1 MSAAAHNHHR
11 ERQGHAR
18 ESAENYAKVI
28 YQLQPEGE
36 GPVGTGAVAERL
48 GVTPASASA
57 MLKRMADDGL
67 VEHTPYR
74 GVRLTARGEQ
84 VALEVIRHHRLLELF
99 LAEELGMP
107 WDRVHQEAE
116 VLEHHISEEL
126 EELIAAK
133 LGQPAR
139 DPHGDPIPSRD
150 LALADDDSVPLAE
163 LEPGQSGRFVR
174 VSDRDGA
181 MLRYLGERGIQ
192 PGVQIGVRAREPFGG
207 PLTVEVAGQTHSLGG
222 ELIERMRVSPPRPA

>member
-11 ERQGHAR
+11 EREGHAR

-126 EELIAAK
+126 PGSRAASCASRTATARCCATWAS
-133 LGQPAR
+133 GGSSRGCRSGSAPASHSAGR
-139 DPHGDPIPSRD
+139 SR
-150 LALADDDSVPLAE
+150 SR
-163 LEPGQSGRFVR
+163 S
-174 VSDRDGA
+174 
-181 MLRYLGERGIQ
+181 
-192 PGVQIGVRAREPFGG
+192 
-207 PLTVEVAGQTHSLGG
+207 AGTRIRSAA
-222 ELIERMRVSPPRPA
+222 S